1 MENGGLAVYF
11 GENLAQ
17 ILSQNIKAVYPKFD
31 AQSYCGQIAESTP
44 NLGYS
49 QRILAHANALNE
61 LLPPDFRRAA
71 EILVAILGEEN
82 PNETGMFKHFYWTLP
97 LAKYVEI
104 YGLDDFETS
113 MNATMEITKRGTGE
127 YAVRAFI
134 KKYPQDSL
142 KTMTQWARSS
152 NFHLRRL
159 ASEGLRPK
167 LPWASKLELFISDP
181 RPVFAVLEIL
191 KEDEVRFVQ
200 RSVANNVA
208 DYLKVNF
215 AAAKELLVRW
225 QSSQNKNTQQ
235 IVRHATRK
243 IKI

>member
-17 ILSQNIKAVYPKFD
+17 ILSQKIKAVYPTFD
-31 AQSYCGQIAESTP
+31 AQSYCGQIAASTP

-49 QRILAHANALNE
+49 H
-61 LLPPDFRRAA
+61 
-71 EILVAILGEEN
+71 

-113 MNATMEITKRGTGE
+113 MNAIEEITKRGTGE

-134 KKYPQDSL
+134 RKYPQNSL
-142 KTMTQWARSS
+142 KTITQWARSS

-181 RPVFAVLEIL
+181 SPVFAVLEIL

-235 IVRHATRK
+235 IIRHATRK
-243 IKI
+243 TKI

>member
-1 MENGGLAVYF
+1 M
-11 GENLAQ
+11 
-17 ILSQNIKAVYPKFD
+17 
-31 AQSYCGQIAESTP
+31 
-44 NLGYS
+44 
-49 QRILAHANALNE
+49 
-61 LLPPDFRRAA
+61 
-71 EILVAILGEEN
+71 
-82 PNETGMFKHFYWTLP
+82 P

-104 YGLDDFETS
+104 YGIDDFETS
-113 MNATMEITKRGTGE
+113 MGAIEEITKRGTGE

-159 ASEGLRPK
+159 ASEELRPK

-181 RPVFAVLEIL
+181 SPVFAVLEVL

-208 DYLKVNF
+208 GYLKINF
-215 AAAKELLVRW
+215 AVAKKLLIRR
-225 QSSQNKNTQQ
+225 QSLQNKNTQR
-235 IVRHATRK
+235 IIRYAVK
-243 IKI
+243 K